1 MTITFYCGSGSPP
14 AWRVWLA
21 LEHKRLPYTLRMLS
35 FSGADLKNE
44 GFTRLNPRGKVPVLT
59 DGGFTLY
66 ESVAIVEYL
75 DDRYPDAGDGRLF
88 PEDLQA
94 RARTRR
100 LIQEMDHYLA
110 PAVGPMLRE
119 VFYKP
124 EAERDAAVIA
134 TGREKAATELRSFEG
149 ELRGDFLMGLLSA
162 ADHALYPLLALTL
175 RADLKDP
182 RTDVRGLIGP
192 KLAEWMGRM
201 EALPYYEK
209 TYPPHWKPV

>member
-1 MTITFYCGSGSPP
+1 MAITFYCGSGSPP

-21 LEHKRLPYTLRMLS
+21 LEHKRLAYALRMLS
-35 FSGADLKNE
+35 FSGSDLKSE
-44 GFTRLNPRGKVPVLT
+44 DFARLNPRRKVPVLT
-59 DGGFTLY
+59 DGAFTLY

-75 DDRYPDAGDGRLF
+75 DDRYPHAGDGRLF

-94 RARTRR
+94 RALTRR
-100 LIQEMDHYLA
+100 LIQEVDHYLA

-124 EAERDAAVIA
+124 EAARDAAVIA
-134 TGREKAATELRSFEG
+134 TGREKLAAELRSFEG
-149 ELRGDFLMGLLSA
+149 ELRGDFLMGPPSA

-192 KLAEWMGRM
+192 KLADWMGRI